1 MTTSIIIGATIA
13 IIALL
18 VFAFQLFRIWLD
30 RQTKDDIPL
39 NEFLVGCMNLYR
51 MKLDSMYGL
60 PANEWR
66 KKAYEYLLKAIEFME
81 DRMEDYEKKLW

>member
-1 MTTSIIIGATIA
+1 MTTSIIIGSTIA

-18 VFAFQLFRIWLD
+18 VFAFQVFRIWLD

-66 KKAYEYLLKAIEFME
+66 MKAYDYLLKAIEFME
-81 DRMEDYEKKLW
+81 DRMEDYKEKLW